1 MKRAIATALAF
12 LCAAY
17 ASYGWHCSALNRDYA
32 FPYDG
37 SGEFPIGESDKVTM
51 SSKEAMV
58 SLGSGLE
65 WVTNVAL
72 FAHGN
77 EPVCATKLRTH
88 DFTTSLLPKAYM
100 DWMYEQTRGI
110 FTRDWHATYSDGHG
124 TNTVEILGL
133 HYGNPWDIE
142 YEVLAPPEPP
152 SGDIRLCDIRHHFYS
167 EVFDFTKQPGWGR
180 LVTAYS
186 NSFERILGYPPSLYE
201 NNGNNYLPFDD
212 IIGYYTF
219 ANLWNILQPMPYYPP
234 NLKYLVSESF
244 PTAFVT
250 PVFTDLCLSYKFGGA
265 SPFLVETLKSR
276 YTTFSNYNV
285 SITTNADYTA
295 TMRLT
300 FTGYGTTEYT
310 NLEYTVSRV
319 AFGQTAVASS
329 EAFGYPYSI
338 PASSPAKVVVDDSAT
353 PVFHDN
359 FPYYDPVSGEVV
371 DLAGRC
377 YPLYYA
383 WASNVI
389 GSVSLP
395 YQFDYTLSRILADY
409 PYDRTTYPPRLAGDG
424 NYADAACV
432 YKATADGMDY
442 DQGYYFYDDEITSG
456 SGLPGWEQTPTNDA
470 MKSACLVAMGITNT
484 ISYVNDMT
492 WMTVL
497 PSIKYKNA
505 NTTTTIPP
513 NPATD
518 EFGHRL
524 FAVYD
529 ETGNRGY
536 IGYTNTN
543 DWNFVQGVL
552 QNPPPMTVNPIPP
565 YEEANGRPIY
575 DELHGNYEWSL
586 ELRVD
591 FDSYGYWYFNNWLR

>member
-1 MKRAIATALAF
+1 MIRAIAIALAF
-12 LCAAY
+12 LCAAS
-17 ASYGWHCSALNRDYA
+17 AAYGWHCSALNRSYA
-32 FPYDG
+32 FPYDSEG
-37 SGEFPIGESDKVTM
+37 LFPVGESDKVTM

-72 FAHGN
+72 FAHN
-77 EPVCATKLRTH
+77 RNPVNYSKLVNHSLNTN
-88 DFTTSLLPKAYM
+88 LLPKAYM
-100 DWMYEQTRGI
+100 DWMYNQTRDI
-110 FTRDWHATYSDGHG
+110 FTKEWHGTYSDGTG
-124 TNTVEILGL
+124 TNTIEILGL
-133 HYGNPWDIE
+133 LRNCPWLDPTYGGVSYDIE
-142 YEVLAPPEPP
+142 A
-152 SGDIRLCDIRHHFYS
+152 CDIRHCYGS
-167 EVFDFTKQPGWGR
+167 VAFDFVGQPGWGN

-186 NSFERILGYPPSLYE
+186 NSFERILGYAPNISIYDGGTGFE
-201 NNGNNYLPFDD
+201 YGFDNE
-212 IIGYYTF
+212 IGYSIF
-219 ANLWNILQPMPYYPP
+219 ANLWNLLLPMPYDPP
-234 NLKYLVSESF
+234 NLQYLVSESF

-250 PVFTDLCLSYKFGGA
+250 EPFTGMCLSYKFGGA
-265 SPFLVETLKSR
+265 SPFLVETSKSR
-276 YTTFSNYNV
+276 YTTYANYNV

-295 TMRLT
+295 TMQLT
-300 FTGYGTTEYT
+300 FTGYGTPEHT
-310 NLEYTVSRV
+310 NLEHTVSRV
-319 AFGQTAVASS
+319 AFGQTAVAAS

-338 PASSPAKVVVDDSAT
+338 PASSPTKVVVDDSVYA
-353 PVFHDN
+353 VFHSG
-359 FPYYDPVSGEVV
+359 FPYTDPVSGEVV

-383 WASNVI
+383 WASNVT

-395 YQFDYTLSRILADY
+395 YQLDYTFSRILADY
-409 PYDRTTYPPRLAGDG
+409 PVGRTTYPPARPGD

-442 DQGYYFYDDEITSG
+442 DRQYIFDDNEITSG
-456 SGLPGWEQTPTNDA
+456 SGLPGWAQTPTNDA
-470 MKSACLVAMGITNT
+470 MKSVCLVAMGITNT
-484 ISYVNDMT
+484 ISYVTDMT

-505 NTTTTIPP
+505 NTTTTILP

-518 EFGHRL
+518 EFGHHL

-543 DWNFVQGVL
+543 DWNFVQGFV
-552 QNPPPMTVNPIPP
+552 QDPPPMTVNPIPP

-586 ELRVD
+586 ELRLD
-591 FDSYGYWYFNNWLR
+591 FDAYGYWYFNNWLR